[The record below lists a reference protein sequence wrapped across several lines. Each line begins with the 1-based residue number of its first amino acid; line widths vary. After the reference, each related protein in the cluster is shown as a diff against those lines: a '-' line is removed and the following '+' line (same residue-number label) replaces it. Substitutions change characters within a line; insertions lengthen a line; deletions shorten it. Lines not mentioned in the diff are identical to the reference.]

1 MPKLFFC
8 PIEPVMKQGMG
19 RHNDTRGT
27 EAALQS
33 MFFHEGLLYRVQVA
47 VAPRHA
53 LDSGDSHAIRLN
65 RKHQAGTYRF
75 AIDKHRTAAANAM
88 FTAYMS
94 TCQMQFVTK
103 KV

>member
-1 MPKLFFC
+1 MPDLFFC
-8 PIEPVMKQGMG
+8 PIESIVKQSVNG
-19 RHNDTRGT
+19 HDNTWCA

-53 LDSGDSHAIRLN
+53 LYGGNGHAIRLN
-65 RKHQAGTYRF
+65 CEHQAGACRF
-75 AIDKHRTAAANAM
+75 AIDKYRTAAANAM
-88 FTAYMS
+88 LAADVS
-94 TCQMQFVTK
+94 TCQMQFVTE